1 MVPCGVSLVDDLSA
15 MSKQMA
21 KSMFPR
27 NLQLFDSVKNLPL
40 KKMPFCDFGYTKL
53 KQASSLVEGLM
64 MMKS

>member
-27 NLQLFDSVKNLPL
+27 NLQLSDSVKNLPL
-40 KKMPFCDFGYTKL
+40 KTMQFCDLGYTKVQ
-53 KQASSLVEGLM
+53 QASSLVERLKK
-64 MMKS
+64 MKS

>member
-1 MVPCGVSLVDDLSA
+1 MPCGVSPASDLSA
-15 MSKQMA
+15 MFKRMA
-21 KSMFPR
+21 ESMFPR